1 MILNFFKQHIFIISL
16 FLLIAILAV
25 FEDSAREIFRYDVR
39 EMEQHHQWWRLLTA
53 NLVHTNWIHWALNAV
68 GLVLVWGIFH
78 QQLRALAWFGFF
90 LILAP
95 AHLLLLYWFVPSMG
109 WYVGF
114 SGVLH
119 GWLAA
124 AAIFDLRGH
133 YWVGWLLLIGL
144 IVKVFWEQMY
154 GSTTGLSNL
163 IEAKVATEAHLSG
176 VVIGTLIGLLWPD
189 KWMVNVKHRDMPFH
203 HKNTDS

>member
-1 MILNFFKQHIFIISL
+1 MNLKFLQQHALVIILLSV
-16 FLLIAILAV
+16 FLVLAIYG
-25 FEDSAREIFRYDVR
+25 DSARELLRYDIKQ
-39 EMEQHHQWWRLLTA
+39 MESNGQWWRLLTA
-53 NLVHTNWIHWALNAV
+53 NLVHTNWIHWGLNSL

-78 QQLRALAWFGFF
+78 QQLRSLAWLGLL

-95 AHLLLLYWFVPSMG
+95 AHLAVLYWFVPTMG

-124 AAIFDLRGH
+124 SAIFDLRGH
-133 YWVGWLLLIGL
+133 YWVGWLLLLGL
-144 IVKVFWEQMY
+144 IIKVIWEQFY
-154 GSTTGLSNL
+154 GSATGLSEL

-176 VVIGTLIGLLWPD
+176 VICGTLIGLLWPD
-189 KWMVNVKHRDMPFH
+189 RWMVNVKYRDMPFH
-203 HKNTDS
+203 HKSSS